1 MRAEL
6 FWVSQKGGA
15 SAPCLLDL
23 PLPFPTVDP
32 GSQVEAPAWSAASL
46 FHWVHARP
54 ARDCPKCAAQAVV
67 TATPWKVERCRGL
80 CLQMSSLPPV
90 ARWPPP

>member
-32 GSQVEAPAWSAASL
+32 GSQVEAPRVECRLFISLGARSA
-46 FHWVHARP
+46 
-54 ARDCPKCAAQAVV
+54 CQ
-67 TATPWKVERCRGL
+67 GL
-80 CLQMSSLPPV
+80 S
-90 ARWPPP
+90 